1 MLKWRYGE
9 EIEQLSKM
17 KNTDEIRVRGIRS
30 GGYGQLPKI
39 IMVDP
44 NIPLA
49 AKGIY
54 AYFVSFTYVFPVA
67 HRTQH
72 RP

>member
-1 MLKWRYGE
+1 M
-9 EIEQLSKM
+9 SKM

-54 AYFVSFTYVFPVA
+54 TVFEIILL
-67 HRTQH
+67 
-72 RP
+72 